1 MSIND
6 LEIIYEDEY
15 YIACNKASGILSIP
29 DRFNHELPNLVTTL
43 KKLHPEI
50 IPVHRLDKFTSG
62 VNVYAKNAEAH
73 RLLSMEFESRA
84 IEKYY
89 KAIVDGIPNPASGR
103 INVPLSE
110 SQVTRGKMIV
120 HNRGKESITDYK
132 IIKDYKK
139 FSLLYI
145 RLHTG
150 RMHQIRV
157 HLQYLGNPLI
167 VDSLYGH
174 RDAFYLSEI
183 KTKKFNIG
191 KNDEERPMLNRQPLH
206 AEKLVFTHPF
216 TQEKTE
222 IEAPLPKD
230 MEAVLKQMD
239 KWIK

>member
-1 MSIND
+1 MNFND
-6 LEIIYEDEY
+6 LDVIYEDEY
-15 YIACNKASGILSIP
+15 YIACNKAAGILSIP
-29 DRFNHELPNLVTTL
+29 DRFNHDIPNVVSAL
-43 KKLHPEI
+43 KKKYEEV

-62 VNVYAKNAEAH
+62 VNIYAKNAEAH
-73 RLLSMEFESRA
+73 RLLSMEFESRE

-89 KAIVDGIPNPASGR
+89 KAIVDGIPNPESGR
-103 INVPLSE
+103 INVPLVE
-110 SQVTRGKMIV
+110 SQVIRGKMIV
-120 HNRGKESITDYK
+120 NKRGKESITDYK
-132 IIKDYKK
+132 ILKDYKK

-174 RDAFYLSEI
+174 RDAFYLSEV

-191 KNDEERPMLNRQPLH
+191 KHEEERPMLSRQPLH

-216 TQEKTE
+216 TQVRTE
-222 IEAPLPKD
+222 VEAPMPKD